1 MERGGMSLKTFT
13 YSQYIKCIHT
23 YRLNAVM
30 QLAEGM
36 TEYKLEN
43 KKEKFLHGQLLKSI
57 LQNKKEV
64 AGFINE
70 FVEPR
75 EKIRQED
82 LVHCTISSY
91 ITKRYRGKE
100 ADFVYKLKNK
110 NIFFLLEFQNEMD
123 SKIDYRMLNYCLDI
137 MREWTKNRKEKRV
150 ESYPVIVPILIYT
163 GKQKWRSLKEEKGNY
178 GEEGIFEGNNPSFE
192 YNFVD
197 MNKFSKQV
205 LLEKG
210 SMLSYVI
217 FLEKSEGM
225 EELLRNLESI
235 IETTKNKREL
245 LELFSI
251 IKGISNHTLSEKVK
265 KELLRKI
272 EREVIA

>member
-1 MERGGMSLKTFT
+1 MSLKTFT

-36 TEYKLEN
+36 TEYKLQN

-64 AGFINE
+64 AGFINK

-82 LVHCTISSY
+82 LVHCTIGSY

-163 GKQKWRSLKEEKGNY
+163 GKQRWRSLKEEKENY
-178 GEEGIFEGNNPSFE
+178 EEACIFEGNNPSFE

-197 MNKFSKQV
+197 MNKFSKQI

-210 SMLSYVI
+210 GILSYVM

-225 EELLRNLESI
+225 EELPRNLESI

-245 LELFSI
+245 LELFSM
-251 IKGISNHTLSEKVK
+251 IKHTLPDTLSEKSQG
-265 KELLRKI
+265 ELLNKI
-272 EREVIA
+272 EKRTNMK

>member
-1 MERGGMSLKTFT
+1 MKTFT

-36 TEYKLEN
+36 TEYKLQN

-163 GKQKWRSLKEEKGNY
+163 GKQKSRSLKEEKENY
-178 GEEGIFEGNNPSFE
+178 GKEGIFEGNNPNFE

-197 MNKFSKQV
+197 MNKFSKQI

-210 SMLSYVI
+210 SMLSYVM

-225 EELLRNLESI
+225 EELPRNLESI

-251 IKGISNHTLSEKVK
+251 IQGISNHTLSEKIK

-272 EREVIA
+272 ERKMIA

>member
-1 MERGGMSLKTFT
+1 MSLKTFT

-36 TEYKLEN
+36 TEYKLQN

-57 LQNKKEV
+57 LQNKEEV

-70 FVEPR
+70 FMEPR

-163 GKQKWRSLKEEKGNY
+163 GKQKWRSLKEEKENY
-178 GEEGIFEGNNPSFE
+178 GEDCIFEGNNPSFE

-197 MNKFSKQV
+197 MNKFSKQI

-210 SMLSYVI
+210 GILSYVM

-225 EELLRNLESI
+225 EELPRNLESI

-251 IKGISNHTLSEKVK
+251 IQGISKHIISEKIQ

-272 EREVIA
+272 EKKVSA

>member
-1 MERGGMSLKTFT
+1 MSLKTFT

-23 YRLNAVM
+23 FRLNAVM
-30 QLAEGM
+30 QLADGM

-43 KKEKFLHGQLLKSI
+43 KKEKYLQGELLKNV

-64 AGFINE
+64 AGFINQ

-75 EKIRQED
+75 EKIRQQD
-82 LVHCTISSY
+82 LVHCIISSY

-110 NIFFLLEFQNEMD
+110 ELFFLLECQAKVDN
-123 SKIDYRMLNYCLDI
+123 KINYRMLNYCLDI
-137 MREWTKNRKEKRV
+137 MREWTKNKKEKKV
-150 ESYPVIVPILIYT
+150 NGYPTIVPILIYT
-163 GKQKWRSLKEEKGNY
+163 GKQKWKVLKEEKENY
-178 GEEGIFEGNNPSFE
+178 NYEEGYAFKGNTPNFD

-197 MNKFSKQV
+197 MSKFSKQL

-210 SMLSYVI
+210 SMLSYAM

-225 EELLRNLESI
+225 EELTKNLESI
-235 IETTKNKREL
+235 VASTVDKRRL
-245 LELFSI
+245 MELFSMV
-251 IKGISNHTLSEKVK
+251 KGVSSHTLNEKIQE
-265 KELLRKI
+265 ELLDKI
-272 EREVIA
+272 EKKVIVGR

>member
-1 MERGGMSLKTFT
+1 MSLKTFT

-36 TEYKLEN
+36 TEYKLQN

-57 LQNKKEV
+57 LQNKEEV

-70 FVEPR
+70 FMEPR

-163 GKQKWRSLKEEKGNY
+163 GKQKSRSLKEEKENY
-178 GEEGIFEGNNPSFE
+178 GKEGIFEGNNPNFE

-197 MNKFSKQV
+197 MNKFSKQI

-210 SMLSYVI
+210 SMLSYVM

-225 EELLRNLESI
+225 EELPRNLESI

-251 IKGISNHTLSEKVK
+251 IQGISNHTLSEKIK

-272 EREVIA
+272 ERKMIA